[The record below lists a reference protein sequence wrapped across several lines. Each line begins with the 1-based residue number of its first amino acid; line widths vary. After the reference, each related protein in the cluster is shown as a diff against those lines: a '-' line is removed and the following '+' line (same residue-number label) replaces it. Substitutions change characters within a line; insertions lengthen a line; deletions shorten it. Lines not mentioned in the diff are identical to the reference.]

1 MAETKETKAKKT
13 TKAAKEPEEA
23 AAVAAETQPAE
34 KEEKKSAKSG
44 AKKTEKEPF
53 LMYKGRPLVRSGN
66 TIYYGKM
73 NEEYVVMLQ
82 ILSTKEESGMTVA
95 DKVQIQVIATDPDV
109 RPKDRIVKKSE
120 KTGLY
125 NAMDIGAIW
134 LDRALA
140 GKLS

>member
-1 MAETKETKAKKT
+1 MAETKETKTTKTTKT
-13 TKAAKEPEEA
+13 TKAAKPEA
-23 AAVAAETQPAE
+23 AAEPAKKAE
-34 KEEKKSAKSG
+34 KKTAAKAPA
-44 AKKTEKEPF
+44 AKKAEKEPF

-82 ILSTKEESGMTVA
+82 ILSTKEENGMTVA
-95 DKVQIQVIATDPDV
+95 DKVQIQVIATDPEV

-140 GKLS
+140 GKLT

>member
-1 MAETKETKAKKT
+1 MAEKKEPAAKKEPAKKETEKKEPAKK
-13 TKAAKEPEEA
+13 APAKKP
-23 AAVAAETQPAE
+23 AAE
-34 KEEKKSAKSG
+34 KS
-44 AKKTEKEPF
+44 PF
-53 LMYKGRPLVRSGN
+53 LLYKGRPLVRSGD
-66 TIYYGKM
+66 TLYYGKM

-82 ILSTKEESGMTVA
+82 IKSKTEKHGMTVA
-95 DKVQIQVIATDPDV
+95 DKVSVQVIATDPDISM
-109 RPKDRIVKKSE
+109 KNRIIKTSE

>member
-13 TKAAKEPEEA
+13 TKAAD
-23 AAVAAETQPAE
+23 AAETAVAETAEKQPAE
-34 KEEKKSAKSG
+34 
-44 AKKTEKEPF
+44 AKKKPAKKAEKEPF

-109 RPKDRIVKKSE
+109 RPKDRVVKKSE

>member
-1 MAETKETKAKKT
+1 M
-13 TKAAKEPEEA
+13 
-23 AAVAAETQPAE
+23 
-34 KEEKKSAKSG
+34 KKSAKSG
-44 AKKTEKEPF
+44 AKKADKEPF

-95 DKVQIQVIATDPDV
+95 DKVQVQVIATDPDV

-120 KTGLY
+120 KVGLY

>member
-1 MAETKETKAKKT
+1 MAETKGTKTKKETAP
-13 TKAAKEPEEA
+13 AE
-23 AAVAAETQPAE
+23 AVAEKPA
-34 KEEKKSAKSG
+34 EEKKKSASG
-44 AKKTEKEPF
+44 AKKAEKEPF